1 MRITLEQYESTYE
14 VEIEQEDMSA
24 GDLVELF
31 TRILV
36 VAGYPPSVIIPKDD
50 EKGSYQ
56 FVRPDETIIRREQY
70 DKENSGN

>member
-24 GDLVELF
+24 DDLIELF

-50 EKGSYQ
+50 EQGSYH
-56 FVRPDETIIRREQY
+56 FVCPDETITRREQY
-70 DKENSGN
+70 DKENSGD